1 MPAST
6 PTAMKVKGLKKFF
19 GTCANFWP
27 VVRGA
32 VFVSRPSTTREFGRS
47 RLKGP
52 LRFVFDESV
61 CPDFPALDGSELC
74 AINGAQRRG
83 TNRAQSRRAGS
94 IRAV

>member
-19 GTCANFWP
+19 GTCANFCP
-27 VVRGA
+27 VVSGA
-32 VFVSRPSTTREFGRS
+32 VFVSRPSTTRELGRS
-47 RLKGP
+47 RLRG
-52 LRFVFDESV
+52 LLCFVFDESV

-74 AINGAQRRG
+74 AIKGVQRRA
-83 TNRAQSRRAGS
+83 TNRAQSTRAGS